1 MKGHINPKVVG
12 ATIVGFALIAGA
24 YTVSNFSITKDI
36 PQQASVSA
44 AQAKARAPIAVLD
57 NDNNGIE
64 DWRDEFI
71 TTEPIFIEQATSA
84 YTPPDTLTGELG
96 VNFMEGIL
104 NARVSGPF
112 GRTNEEVID
121 DTVNT
126 LDNLTAQKLY
136 DTPDVLIIQ
145 DWEDQDIVN
154 YANTVAEAILDN
166 NLPHITEGEL
176 FILYDILTNENTD
189 RVTELNSLAESYK
202 RIRDVVIA
210 TPAPIFFA
218 KQHLDLINSLH
229 AIHKDIEAMAAGVED
244 PALALLRLKRY
255 EDDATGLRL
264 ALGYLLAGLEKY
276 SSLFNT
282 NDPALLFTQF
292 SPNQIN

>member
-1 MKGHINPKVVG
+1 MKGHINPKVIG

-24 YTVSNFSITKDI
+24 YTVSNFGIDKDI
-36 PQQASVSA
+36 PQQAAVSA
-44 AQAKARAPIAVLD
+44 AQAKARAPITVLD
-57 NDNNGIE
+57 SDNNGIE
-64 DWRDEFI
+64 DWRDEFV
-71 TTEPIFIEQATSA
+71 TTEPIFIEQATST
-84 YTPPDTLTGELG
+84 YTPPDTLTGKLG
-96 VNFMEGIL
+96 VNFMEGLIS
-104 NARVSGPF
+104 ARGSGPF
-112 GRTNEEVID
+112 GRTDDEVIA
-121 DTVNT
+121 DTVDT

-136 DTPDVLIIQ
+136 DTPDVQIIQ

-154 YANTVAEAILDN
+154 YANTVAEAIIN
-166 NLPHITEGEL
+166 NDLPNITEGEL
-176 FILYDILTNENTD
+176 YILYDILTNGNTS
-189 RVTELNSLAESYK
+189 RVTELNSLTESYK

-255 EDDATGLRL
+255 EDDAKGLGL
-264 ALGYLLAGLEKY
+264 ALANLLAGLEKY
-276 SSLFNT
+276 SGLFNT